1 MANCN
6 QDPGE
11 GSAPINMLLPL
22 LFWKLRD
29 DMPTKSTVIYS
40 DIKSKI
46 LDLYTGIPQ
55 AWKRGQMSSK
65 IKAFS

>member
-1 MANCN
+1 MANGN
-6 QDPGE
+6 QDPGK
-11 GSAPINMLLPL
+11 GSAPINTLPL

-29 DMPTKSTVIYS
+29 NRPTKSMVIYS
-40 DIKSKI
+40 DNKSKI
-46 LDLYTGIPQ
+46 LNLYPGIPQ